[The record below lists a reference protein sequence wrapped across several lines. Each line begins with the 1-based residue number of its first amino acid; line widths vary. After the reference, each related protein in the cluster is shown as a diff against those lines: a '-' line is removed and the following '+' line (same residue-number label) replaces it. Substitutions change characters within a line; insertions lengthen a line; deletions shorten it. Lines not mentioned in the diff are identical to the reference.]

1 MQYTHTQTHTDIGHV
16 YLCVYLQ
23 PLIQLNHHAKDS
35 ITPPAKWFPPKSLSF
50 LKPVPV
56 FIMGWNPQKVGRAHV
71 YAWHLMDAETHY
83 RNQTGDKALQPMF
96 VSTRQLT
103 KKSQIYSVRL
113 WVCTSPTTDRAE
125 CCLLFFLFVCFCF
138 CFFNKRT
145 NTLEKSIT
153 IVWLIYS

>member
-1 MQYTHTQTHTDIGHV
+1 MQCGTHTQTHTHTDIGHV

-35 ITPPAKWFPPKSLSF
+35 TTPPTKWFPPKSLSF

-113 WVCTSPTTDRAE
+113 WVCNISNNWQSRV
-125 CCLLFFLFVCFCF
+125 LFVVFSFCLF
-138 CFFNKRT
+138 VFSTRGL
-145 NTLEKSIT
+145 TLWRSQ
-153 IVWLIYS
+153 